1 MVWSKISVFQF
12 IITLSKDTVTYESIM
27 AKYTV
32 SEKATSV
39 EDKDAMTSQKDL
51 DEIHTMTYCKPLKIN
66 WFLVVLYYILVLCS
80 LGLLL
85 LLSRWFEWLYV
96 RMTHLECP
104 NEEAQ
109 MLLIKVSFNI
119 GITLVTNFLECN
131 WSSNCLSHQEIWY
144 WKLQCKLNITN

>member
-1 MVWSKISVFQF
+1 
-12 IITLSKDTVTYESIM
+12 M

-32 SEKATSV
+32 SEKAATV

-51 DEIHTMTYCKPLKIN
+51 DEIHTMVHCKALKLN
-66 WFLVVLYYILVLCS
+66 WFLLILYYVLVICS

-85 LLSRWFEWLYV
+85 LLSRWFEWLKT

-109 MLLIKVSFNI
+109 MVLIKVSRNYRN
-119 GITLVTNFLECN
+119 LCH
-131 WSSNCLSHQEIWY
+131 NCV
-144 WKLQCKLNITN
+144 